1 MQSPYSS
8 VYKKRRGSDG
18 SGVRSSSVA
27 NASKLDLTPDHSF
40 DLFLPCPR
48 GLESALADEVKAL
61 TTPGSTLR
69 VSAPTPGGLPVRGT
83 LTDVMRLN
91 LHSRLCS
98 RVLLLGGSC
107 RYVAADDIY
116 HLARDLA
123 WEKWFDVTQ
132 ALRVDVTA
140 ERSPLESIKF
150 AALRVKDG
158 ICDRFRALTGERP
171 DVDTAHPDVRIHLHL
186 READALLYL
195 DTSGEPLFKRGW
207 RSEHGAAPLKEHLA
221 AGLLKLSG
229 WTPGDVLFDPLCGSG
244 TLVIEAA
251 QMAANRAPGL
261 DRTFGFEVL
270 RGFDAEAWASLRE
283 QARQAVR
290 PVAPGQFFAADI
302 APANVRMT
310 LDNARRARVDGAIA
324 AQQGDVV
331 AAVPPVDAA
340 ALAAGQSA
348 WLISNPPYDE
358 RIAPEGEAAD
368 DFAPQLARTL
378 KQRFAGWHVAL
389 LAADLHW
396 DRALRLKPRRRV
408 VVFNGPIECRLMLF
422 DMVAGSARTSVG
434 GQV

>member
-8 VYKKRRGSDG
+8 VYKKRRAAEPPPAAPNG
-18 SGVRSSSVA
+18 
-27 NASKLDLTPDHSF
+27 F
-40 DLFLPCPR
+40 DFFLPCPR
-48 GLESALADEVKAL
+48 GVEAALADEVKAL
-61 TTPGSTLR
+61 AEHSPSLR
-69 VSAPTPGGLPVRGT
+69 AGTPTPGGLPVQGS
-83 LTDVMRLN
+83 LLDAMLLN
-91 LHSRLCS
+91 LHCRLPS

-107 RYVAADDIY
+107 SYADAEDIY

-221 AGLLKLSG
+221 AGLLRLSG
-229 WTPGDVLFDPLCGSG
+229 WTPGDILFDPMCGSG

-251 QMAANRAPGL
+251 QMAAHRAPGL
-261 DRTFGFEVL
+261 DRTFGFEAL
-270 RGFDAEAWASLRE
+270 QGFDMDAWNAMRE

-302 APANVRMT
+302 DPVNVHMT
-310 LDNARRARVDGAIA
+310 LDNARRAGVDGAIA
-324 AQQGDVV
+324 AQAGDVI
-331 AAVPPVDAA
+331 AAVPPVNAA
-340 ALAAGQSA
+340 ALPAGQTA
-348 WLISNPPYDE
+348 WLISNPPYNE

-396 DRALRLKPRRRV
+396 DKALRLKPRRRIV
-408 VVFNGPIECRLMLF
+408 LFNGTIECRLMLI
-422 DMVAGSARTSVG
+422 DMVAGSARG
-434 GQV
+434 

>member
-8 VYKKRRGSDG
+8 VYKKAKN
-18 SGVRSSSVA
+18 GVRSSIVA
-27 NASKLDLTPDHSF
+27 QPATKLDLTPHDF
-40 DLFLPCPR
+40 FLPCPR
-48 GLESALADEVKAL
+48 GLETALADEVAAL
-61 TTPGSTLR
+61 AKHSSTLR
-69 VSAPTPGGLPVRGT
+69 AGKPAPGGLPVQGS
-83 LTDVMRLN
+83 LTDAMRLN
-91 LHSRLCS
+91 LHCRLTS

-107 RYVAADDIY
+107 GYVDAEDIY

-123 WEKWFDVTQ
+123 WEKWFGVAQ

-207 RSEHGAAPLKEHLA
+207 RSEQGAAPLKEHLA
-221 AGLLKLSG
+221 AGLLRLSG
-229 WTPGDVLFDPLCGSG
+229 WTPGDVLFDPMCGAG

-251 QMAANRAPGL
+251 QMAAQRAPGL

-270 RGFDAEAWASLRE
+270 KGFDLDAWAAMRE
-283 QARQAVR
+283 QARQSVR
-290 PVAPGQFFAADI
+290 LLAPGQFFAADI
-302 APANVRMT
+302 DPANVRMT
-310 LDNARRARVDGAIA
+310 LDNARRAGVVGAIA
-324 AQQGDVV
+324 AQAGDVI
-331 AAVPPVDAA
+331 AAMPPVDAA
-340 ALAAGQSA
+340 ALPAGQRA
-348 WLISNPPYDE
+348 WLISNPPYSE

-368 DFAPQLARTL
+368 DFAPLLARTL

-389 LAADLHW
+389 LAADLHF
-396 DRALRLKPRRRV
+396 DRALRLKPRRRI
-408 VVFNGPIECRLMLF
+408 VVFNGTIECRLMLI
-422 DMVAGSARTSVG
+422 DMVAGSAR

>member
-8 VYKKRRGSDG
+8 AYKKRRAAVQLPAAS
-18 SGVRSSSVA
+18 
-27 NASKLDLTPDHSF
+27 NAF
-40 DLFLPCPR
+40 DFFLPCPR
-48 GLESALADEVKAL
+48 GVEAALADEVKAL
-61 TTPGSTLR
+61 AEHSPSLR
-69 VSAPTPGGLPVRGT
+69 AGTPTPGGLPVQGS
-83 LTDVMRLN
+83 LTDAMRLN
-91 LHSRLCS
+91 LHCRLPS

-107 RYVAADDIY
+107 GYADAEDIY

-251 QMAANRAPGL
+251 QMAAHRAPGL

-270 RGFDAEAWASLRE
+270 KGFDMDAWNAMRE

-302 APANVRMT
+302 DPVNVRMT
-310 LDNARRARVDGAIA
+310 LDNARRAGVDGVIA
-324 AQQGDVV
+324 AQAGDVI

-340 ALAAGQSA
+340 ALPAGQAA
-348 WLISNPPYDE
+348 WLISNPPYNE
-358 RIAPEGEAAD
+358 RIAPEGQAAD

-396 DRALRLKPRRRV
+396 DKALRLKPRRRIV
-408 VVFNGPIECRLMLF
+408 LFNGTIECRLMLI
-422 DMVAGSARTSVG
+422 DMVAGSARG
-434 GQV
+434 

>member
-8 VYKKRRGSDG
+8 VYKKRR
-18 SGVRSSSVA
+18 A
-27 NASKLDLTPDHSF
+27 AAQPPTAPNAF
-40 DLFLPCPR
+40 DFFLPCPR
-48 GLESALADEVKAL
+48 GVEAALADEVKAL
-61 TTPGSTLR
+61 AEHSPTLR
-69 VSAPTPGGLPVRGT
+69 AGTPTPGGLPVQGS
-83 LTDVMRLN
+83 LTDAMRLN
-91 LHSRLCS
+91 LHCRLPS

-107 RYVAADDIY
+107 SYADAEDIY
-116 HLARDLA
+116 HLARDPA

-140 ERSPLESIKF
+140 ERSPLASIKF

-261 DRTFGFEVL
+261 DRSFGFEAL
-270 RGFDAEAWASLRE
+270 QGFDMDAWNAMRE

-290 PVAPGQFFAADI
+290 PLTPGQFFAADI
-302 APANVRMT
+302 DPANVRMT
-310 LDNARRARVDGAIA
+310 LDNARRAGVDGAIA
-324 AQQGDVV
+324 AQAGDVI
-331 AAVPPVDAA
+331 AAIPPVDAA
-340 ALAAGQSA
+340 ALPAGQAA
-348 WLISNPPYDE
+348 WLISNPPYNE
-358 RIAPEGEAAD
+358 RIAPEGQAAD

-396 DRALRLKPRRRV
+396 DKALRLKPRRRIV
-408 VVFNGPIECRLMLF
+408 LFNGTIECRLMLI
-422 DMVAGSARTSVG
+422 DMVAGSARG
-434 GQV
+434 